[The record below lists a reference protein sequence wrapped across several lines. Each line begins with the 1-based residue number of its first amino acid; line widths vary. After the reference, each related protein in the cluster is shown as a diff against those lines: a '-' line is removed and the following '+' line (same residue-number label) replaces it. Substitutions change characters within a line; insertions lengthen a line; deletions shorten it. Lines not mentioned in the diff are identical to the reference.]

1 MTLDPGVRASSGPL
15 SRPFPARAIFLCH
28 LRALPGRVAGSTEN
42 PGGPYLTLPT
52 LPCRSHGK

>member
-42 PGGPYLTLPT
+42 PAART
-52 LPCRSHGK
+52 